1 MDVLGPILTAIAVF
15 LAIWIVLVAVLWLHR
30 PTRDIAMPALRALP
44 DIVRLARSLLA
55 DPRTPRRHRVALV
68 ILIVWILSPI
78 DLLPEFLPGI
88 GPLDDIV
95 AAAVILG
102 WVGRGTGP
110 ARLRELWP
118 GDAAGYEV
126 VARLL
131 RLPAE

>member
-1 MDVLGPILTAIAVF
+1 
-15 LAIWIVLVAVLWLHR
+15 
-30 PTRDIAMPALRALP
+30 MPALRALP
-44 DIVRLARSLLA
+44 DIVRLARNLLA
-55 DPRTPRRHRVALV
+55 DPRTPRRYRVALV

-118 GDAAGYEV
+118 GDEAGFDV

-131 RLPAE
+131 RLPAP